1 MCVCVCVCACGCVW
15 CLCKA
20 AVCTS
25 APCVQQLCVPGWWR
39 SCVEMAFQQPFLNPR
54 IPFTGCIQGG
64 LFEGKSIT
72 LTGRVLPGAER
83 FHVNLQCGTKGSPDV
98 ALHFNPRYSG
108 FFDVVV
114 CNTFQNSTWGSE
126 ERSSKMSLPRGSSFT
141 LTFLVNRDSYSVIVN
156 GTHFLDYLHRLS
168 ISLVNA
174 IYVEGGVE
182 IHSIAFQNP
191 ATACVPQP
199 AFIQQSYGVPQTA
212 FIQQA
217 TFVQQPVFQQPAPPP
232 YSPPQAYV
240 MPYKT
245 IIQGG
250 LYPGRTITIQGL
262 VNQDANRFCINLRF
276 NSGVAFHFNPRLN
289 DNQVVRNSLLQEKWG
304 SEERNGGM
312 PFYRGQPFTVTI
324 ICETHCYR
332 IMVNGTQMFTYIHRY
347 TLLQQIDILEVE
359 GNVSLSSVVV

>member
-1 MCVCVCVCACGCVW
+1 
-15 CLCKA
+15 
-20 AVCTS
+20 
-25 APCVQQLCVPGWWR
+25 
-39 SCVEMAFQQPFLNPR
+39 MAFQQPFLNPR

-324 ICETHCYR
+324 ICDTHCYR
-332 IMVNGTQMFTYIHRY
+332 IMVNGTQMFTYNHRY